1 MFARP
6 NNKVMTAAL
15 TRSYE
20 RTVQFWVGRR
30 TAAVSM
36 KQTSVA
42 AADCSSTSGQTR
54 RSYVGRS
61 TKVFRDYCR
70 QLVDLISKIRAIA
83 PVPRWKNIPSK
94 IPGCASWR
102 GSHAKSN
109 HFVAS
114 RTPHHSKKKSTK
126 LRGLFCFIVIF
137 RITVILSP

>member
-20 RTVQFWVGRR
+20 RTVQYWVGRR

-54 RSYVGRS
+54 RSYMGRS
-61 TKVFRDYCR
+61 W
-70 QLVDLISKIRAIA
+70 Q
-83 PVPRWKNIPSK
+83 
-94 IPGCASWR
+94 SWCM
-102 GSHAKSN
+102 GSE
-109 HFVAS
+109 V
-114 RTPHHSKKKSTK
+114 HHTM
-126 LRGLFCFIVIF
+126 
-137 RITVILSP
+137 